1 MDTTAN
7 QINSV
12 EANIESIFHNKEFKD
27 GNVKYRE
34 KKKLKY
40 IGGGRIFNVYQIGVR
55 EGLTENRREEMIKEL
70 RKGNF
75 P

>member
-34 KKKLKY
+34 KK
-40 IGGGRIFNVYQIGVR
+40 N
-55 EGLTENRREEMIKEL
+55 
-70 RKGNF
+70 
-75 P
+75 

>member
-12 EANIESIFHNKEFKD
+12 EANIEGIFHNKEFKD

-34 KKKLKY
+34 KKLKY
-40 IGGGRIFNVYQIGVR
+40 IGGGDSSECSMF
-55 EGLTENRREEMIKEL
+55 TK
-70 RKGNF
+70 
-75 P
+75 